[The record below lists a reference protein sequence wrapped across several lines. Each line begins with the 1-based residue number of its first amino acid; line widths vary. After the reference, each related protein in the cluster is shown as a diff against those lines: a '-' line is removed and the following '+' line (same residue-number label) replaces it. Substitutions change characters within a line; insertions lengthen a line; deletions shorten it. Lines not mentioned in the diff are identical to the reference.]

1 MLKTI
6 KKIEL
11 KTESIHPLSEEF
23 LCNLVT
29 NFSLHIKA
37 KLGRVDHNGKKKQV
51 KPKRWDE
58 IINRRRKDGTNK
70 TMLPY
75 HSTLILDLD
84 GLV

>member
-1 MLKTI
+1 MITKTI
-6 KKIEL
+6 KKTL
-11 KTESIHPLSEEF
+11 PSSQPLSEEF